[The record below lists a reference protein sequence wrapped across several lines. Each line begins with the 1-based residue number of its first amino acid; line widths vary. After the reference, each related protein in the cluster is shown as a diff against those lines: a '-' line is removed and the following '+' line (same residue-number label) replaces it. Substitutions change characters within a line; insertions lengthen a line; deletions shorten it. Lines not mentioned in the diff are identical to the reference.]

1 MSSDE
6 SPGPNQDRSQVLLAG
21 AKVNLY
27 LRILGRREDGLH
39 ELESVFLPLT
49 RPRDRLLLESAVP
62 GAGLVLTC
70 SQRELETPS
79 NILYATY
86 RVFGDRTGMYPDLK
100 LHLDKEIPS
109 GAGLGGGSSD
119 AAAFLMHLNS
129 LLSQSRRLS
138 LAELRH
144 LAGRIGSDVPFFL
157 TNQAAL
163 VTGAGESIEPIAL
176 DLGAV
181 SLVLVCPE
189 YRVPTAEAYAAWD
202 RQNRRQGSARLQQKD
217 LTDRTGRFT
226 KGFRFS
232 GFLCWNDFE
241 QVVFC
246 TYPALRSLK
255 EALLKQ
261 GAAAVT
267 LTGSGSALVAFF
279 HSQTLV
285 AHACSWLKENRI
297 SCYVTEQ
304 WGVAKR

>member
-6 SPGPNQDRSQVLLAG
+6 TPGPGQDWSRVLWAG
-21 AKVNLY
+21 SKVNLY

-49 RPRDRLLLESAVP
+49 RPRDRLILQAGLP
-62 GAGLVLTC
+62 GAGLFLTC
-70 SQRELETPS
+70 SERELETPS

-86 RVFGDRTGMYPDLK
+86 RVFGERTGMYPDLN

-119 AAAFLMHLNS
+119 AAVFLLHLNS
-129 LLSQSRRLS
+129 LLGPSRRLS
-138 LAELRH
+138 FAELRH

-181 SLVLVCPE
+181 NLVLVCPG
-189 YRVPTAEAYAAWD
+189 YRVSTAEAYAAWD
-202 RQNRRQGSARLQQKD
+202 RQNSRQGSARLQQKD
-217 LTDRTGRFT
+217 LTGQAGRFT
-226 KGFRFS
+226 RNFRFS

-279 HSQTLV
+279 HSQKLV
-285 AHACSWLKENRI
+285 VHACSWLKENRI
-297 SCYVTEQ
+297 SYYVTEQ